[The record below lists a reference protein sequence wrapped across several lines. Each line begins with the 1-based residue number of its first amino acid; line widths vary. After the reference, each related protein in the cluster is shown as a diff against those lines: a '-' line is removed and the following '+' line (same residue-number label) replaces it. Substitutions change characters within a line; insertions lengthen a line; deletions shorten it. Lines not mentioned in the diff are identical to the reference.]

1 MRNPKNDLIEYCRA
15 MRMRNPKFETR
26 NIGGSDHEPLFM
38 TEVTM
43 DGDLKGSGQGNSKR
57 DSERVAAEEAYGNL
71 TTQYGQAPTRERR
84 PNPNAA
90 SGNTAQNKGNGGTS
104 DSSNEAWP
112 IYAEVLVKALEVAN
126 SRVDTNRRGPEAV
139 DLVRKLT
146 LDLYKGILEDLGSTL
161 ESSRSMSE
169 ETASD
174 A

>member
-38 TEVTM
+38 TEVTI

-57 DSERVAAEEAYGNL
+57 DSERVAAEEAYTNL
-71 TTQYGQAPTRERR
+71 TTQFGLPPARERR
-84 PNPNAA
+84 PNPNPSHAP
-90 SGNTAQNKGNGGTS
+90 QNKGASSNS
-104 DSSNEAWP
+104 DSSGEAWP
-112 IYAEVLVKALEVAN
+112 IYGEVLVKALEVAN
-126 SRVDTNRRGPEAV
+126 LRVDPNRRGPEAV

-161 ESSRSMSE
+161 EQGHPFAE
-169 ETASD
+169 ETPTEA
-174 A
+174 